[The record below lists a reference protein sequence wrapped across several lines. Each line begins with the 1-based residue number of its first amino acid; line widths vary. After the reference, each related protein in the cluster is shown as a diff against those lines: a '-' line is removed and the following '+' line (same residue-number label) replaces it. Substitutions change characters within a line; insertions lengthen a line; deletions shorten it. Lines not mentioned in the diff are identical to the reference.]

1 MGSAKIARPVRPSR
15 WRVERLGLPRDI
27 SASASRTLRIT
38 GLNTQPARTPV
49 RLGSPKSVNASTA
62 PLRTHPHDSGPVWLA
77 MPSPY
82 ETLIHNTSP
91 ALAGARC
98 HLCSFTFAV
107 SVTFAVSTFAVSDR
121 RPRDAVQEILR
132 QGHGHG
138 RSEDTDKFHPAAM
151 HCRSKSPTSSNEPR
165 RDFRHVIQGRSWE
178 TISESAIYA
187 TGSCKALVVLSSA
200 TRINPGET
208 ASRPVSK

>member
-1 MGSAKIARPVRPSR
+1 MTRGRCGS
-15 WRVERLGLPRDI
+15 
-27 SASASRTLRIT
+27 
-38 GLNTQPARTPV
+38 
-49 RLGSPKSVNASTA
+49 
-62 PLRTHPHDSGPVWLA
+62 
-77 MPSPY
+77 
-82 ETLIHNTSP
+82 
-91 ALAGARC
+91 
-98 HLCSFTFAV
+98 LCLHRMKLSFTTPHRLWPAHD
-107 SVTFAVSTFAVSDR
+107 VTFAVSPLQFLSPLQFPPLQFQIAVLG
-121 RPRDAVQEILR
+121 DAVQEILR